1 MKLVSEY
8 GTSWAVKDNSMVF
21 GNVVWLCD
29 INDIKQYQL
38 LDKDKKPIKIKPEDY
53 LVKDDFDEDTDNKGK
68 TA

>member
-38 LDKDKKPIKIKPEDY
+38 LDKDKKPMKIKPEDY
-53 LVKDDFDEDTDNKGK
+53 LVKDDFDDNTDNK
-68 TA
+68 